1 MIRYLI
7 KRIFW
12 LVPTLILVTMATFF
26 LSNQG
31 KSTQIASNCLDLGAI
46 HTPPGFYY
54 DCVMAERKKQGLD
67 KAPFF
72 VGVRP
77 LSEPDTMFLFIDPL
91 EQEAVEKLCWAF
103 GNWPLIQEFRIT
115 VRAFLEAQN
124 MSDLSI
130 SQLTRETSYQ
140 FQDLREISIS
150 LLRNGSQQDIERS
163 LEGLNRKVSEL
174 HSLRLDTAFS
184 ELNNAWNLVK
194 NEPTRWKT
202 FVPVVSWHGL
212 NTQYLDWLSAVIFR
226 FDFGKNEANVTVAKS
241 IKSLLPNTLLFTGMG
256 ILFSFLISIPLA
268 IWSARNVGRKRER
281 AVGLGLF
288 MLDSVPSFWLALM
301 LLIFLADPEYLGWFP
316 SSYEPDSPPGRRLYS
331 MILPL
336 FAYTYG
342 SLAFLT
348 RTLRS
353 SLLEVRQAPFVQTV
367 RAMGYSEGRILW
379 RHTLRPALLP
389 LITVIG
395 AVFPLLVGGS
405 VILEGLFNIQGLGY
419 TILKSTLNNEQSII
433 LAVFTLSAI
442 MTLLGYFVSD
452 ILYAW
457 ADPRIRLHQQSQ
469 ST

>member
-1 MIRYLI
+1 
-7 KRIFW
+7 
-12 LVPTLILVTMATFF
+12 MATFF

-46 HTPPGFYY
+46 HTPPGFYF
-54 DCVMAERKKQGLD
+54 DCLAAERKKQGLD

-72 VGVRP
+72 ISIHP
-77 LSEPDTMFLFIDPL
+77 LSEPDTLFLFVNPL
-91 EQEAVEKLCWAF
+91 DQKAIESLCWSF
-103 GNWPLIQEFRIT
+103 GNWPLIQEFRET
-115 VRAFLEAQN
+115 VMDFLRVQNESYLSLAQP
-124 MSDLSI
+124 
-130 SQLTRETSYQ
+130 SQETSYQ
-140 FQDLREISIS
+140 FQDIREISIS
-150 LLRNGSQQDIERS
+150 LLRSGSQQEIERS
-163 LEGLNRKVSEL
+163 LDGLKKMLKPIQIEGLETEL
-174 HSLRLDTAFS
+174 AVVTAS
-184 ELNNAWNLVK
+184 WTKIPQTES
-194 NEPTRWKT
+194 RWTT
-202 FVPVVSWHGL
+202 FVPIVSWHGL

-226 FDFGKNEANVTVAKS
+226 FDFGKNEANATVARS
-241 IKSLLPNTLLFTGMG
+241 IKSLLPNTLLFTGLG
-256 ILFSFLISIPLA
+256 ILFSFLISIPLS
-268 IWSARNVGRKRER
+268 IWSVRNIGRKRER
-281 AVGLGLF
+281 TVGIGLF
-288 MLDSVPSFWLALM
+288 MLDSVPGFWLALM

-316 SSYEPDSPPGRRLYS
+316 SSYEPDSLPLRRLHS

-353 SLLEVRQAPFVQTV
+353 SLLEVQQASFVQTV
-367 RAMGYSEGRILW
+367 KAMGYSESRILW

-389 LITVIG
+389 LITVVG

-419 TILKSTLNNEQSII
+419 TILKSTLNNEQNII

-442 MTLLGYFVSD
+442 MTVLGYFVSD

-457 ADPRIRLHQQSQ
+457 ADPRIRLNQQSK

>member
-1 MIRYLI
+1 
-7 KRIFW
+7 
-12 LVPTLILVTMATFF
+12 MATFF

-31 KSTQIASNCLDLGAI
+31 KNTQIAANCLDLGAV
-46 HTPPGFYY
+46 HTPPGFYF
-54 DCVMAERKKQGLD
+54 DCLLKEREKQGLD

-72 VGVRP
+72 LSVHP
-77 LSEPDTMFLFIDPL
+77 LSEPDTLFLFINPL
-91 EQEAVEKLCWAF
+91 EQQAIERLCWSF
-103 GNWPLIQEFRIT
+103 GNWPRIQDFREA
-115 VRAFLEAQN
+115 VKYFLQVQN
-124 MSDLSI
+124 DAYRSLNEPD
-130 SQLTRETSYQ
+130 QQTSYL
-140 FQDLREISIS
+140 FQDIREISIS
-150 LLRNGSQQDIERS
+150 LLRSGSDKEIERS
-163 LEGLNRKVSEL
+163 LIGVKKILQDHQLQGLERALVPV
-174 HSLRLDTAFS
+174 TAS
-184 ELNNAWNLVK
+184 WTVV
-194 NEPTRWKT
+194 TQQTSRWKT
-202 FVPVVSWHGL
+202 FIPVVSWHGL

-226 FDFGKNEANVTVAKS
+226 FDFGKNEANATVARS
-241 IKSLLPNTLLFTGMG
+241 IKALLPNTLLFTGLG

-268 IWSARNVGRKRER
+268 IWSARNIGKKRER
-281 AVGLGLF
+281 IVGVGLF
-288 MLDSVPSFWLALM
+288 MLDSVPGFWLALI

-316 SSYEPDSPPGRRLYS
+316 SSYEPDSLPGRRIHS

-353 SLLEVRQAPFVQTV
+353 SLLEVQQAPFVQTV
-367 RAMGYSEGRILW
+367 KAMGYSERRILW

-389 LITVIG
+389 LITVVG

-419 TILKSTLNNEQSII
+419 TILKSTLNNEQNII

-442 MTLLGYFVSD
+442 MTVLGYFVSD

-457 ADPRIRLHQQSQ
+457 ADPRIRLQQQST